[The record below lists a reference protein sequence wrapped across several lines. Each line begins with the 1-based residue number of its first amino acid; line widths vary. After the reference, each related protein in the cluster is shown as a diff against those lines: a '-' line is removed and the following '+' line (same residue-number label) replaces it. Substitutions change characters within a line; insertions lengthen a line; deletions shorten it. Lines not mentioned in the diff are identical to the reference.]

1 MIRIEGERAKN
12 VREITNQLVKLGKEF
27 GMFSKEWE
35 TFSTQLGRASSSK
48 DKLDN
53 RVNKINNKFEALKIS
68 DTKYDE
74 IEEKATFV
82 EDFDELYG
90 D

>member
-1 MIRIEGERAKN
+1 MIE
-12 VREITNQLVKLGKEF
+12 V
-27 GMFSKEWE
+27 
-35 TFSTQLGRASSSK
+35 
-48 DKLDN
+48 
-53 RVNKINNKFEALKIS
+53 NKFEALKIS